1 MGAKVHII
9 FQSTKEMCV
18 FFGILTFRYFGF
30 SIFGIH
36 TKCYSAKYID
46 RYNEKAVRCGTAFL
60 LFLCTEKVR
69 CYSVLNRSTRS

>member
-18 FFGILTFRYFGF
+18 FFDI
-30 SIFGIH
+30 SIFRFFDIRYPH
-36 TKCYSAKYID
+36 ERYSAKYID

>member
-18 FFGILTFRYFGF
+18 FFWAFGF
-30 SIFGIH
+30 IIH

>member
-18 FFGILTFRYFGF
+18 FFGILTF
-30 SIFGIH
+30 GIWIYYPH
-36 TKCYSAKYID
+36 ERYSAKYID